1 MKEYKS
7 ERLIGLEQM
16 SKQMLENTLNIAAMA
31 DWELVCVSDGW
42 AFYVRE
48 RKPPQETETDRHA

>member
-7 ERLIGLEQM
+7 ERLIGLEQT
-16 SKQMLENTLNIAAMA
+16 SQQMLENTLNIAAMA

-48 RKPPQETETDRHA
+48 RKPSQETETDRHA